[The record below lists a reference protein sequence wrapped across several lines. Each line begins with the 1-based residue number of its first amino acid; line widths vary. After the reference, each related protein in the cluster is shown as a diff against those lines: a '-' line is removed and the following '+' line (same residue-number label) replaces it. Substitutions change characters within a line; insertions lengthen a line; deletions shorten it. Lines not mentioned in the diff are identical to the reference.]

1 LTQENRRAFY
11 FTGETGL
18 VKLKSFWVL

>member
-18 VKLKSFWVL
+18 VKLNSFWVL